1 MDQISN
7 PNLAR
12 IVDKSPAHGRRRFS
26 AWVAA
31 AVFALA
37 LGYLGFWYR
46 KGDEPAAPPAGA
58 PLVTVSRPL
67 QRDLEARL
75 GF

>member
-12 IVDKSPAHGRRRFS
+12 IVDKSPARGRRRFL

-46 KGDEPAAPPAGA
+46 KGHEPTAPPAGA
-58 PLVTVSRPL
+58 PR
-67 QRDLEARL
+67 
-75 GF
+75 